1 MSYGFQHTPT
11 ASGTEMRLHGPS
23 GAVPLTRWP
32 IDVPATLLPGVERLM
47 QMVASDQAIADDTM
61 ILVADEAIAALS
73 GRDSA
78 SLGLPPMADVM
89 ARVATR
95 GIVNG
100 PSFRATLQW
109 CRPSGQAIVAPE
121 RIGAWLRIGGQDR
134 RLSPALLAISE
145 AVAAVGAA
153 PDMPA
158 RLLAVGRLREA
169 LPSAQED
176 GTATAA
182 GLPAQVDII
191 QADAFSLDL
200 QGQGSAAKLV
210 PILHRAGSDEPLLP
224 SEQQDAFGHK
234 QFNSFAEAR
243 PVYSLPGNTF
253 VVLMPTLRRALAEVR
268 RHQSSPAAVKR
279 ELMAN
284 PRGFLRAA
292 LEADD
297 DPTLLERVESVFV
310 ETATYSDRVIGLGL
324 WEPREVPW
332 LARTPTNWFG
342 HDSANAVPQ
351 RSVADLSPEAAAEL
365 CASVEQAM
373 AAGEPVVVYRPAG
386 DPPDALPLRV
396 PATAEMRDDLAR
408 RAPGEAPPAP
418 PPKLAQPAQPAPLVP
433 LIRTNEGTLEHQQ
446 DFIQRATVPPGLPAC
461 LETSLKVH
469 QTHGL
474 EWLQQSWQAGAPGV
488 LLADDMGLGKTLQ
501 GLAFLAWLREAMQRG
516 LIKRE
521 PVLIVAPTGLLAN
534 WSAEHAR
541 HLSGAGLG
549 ECVAAY
555 GAGLRAFRQAADKTL
570 DRTRIA
576 GADWVMTTYETL
588 RDNAADFGAISFAAL
603 LADEA
608 QKVKTP
614 GVRMTDALK
623 AMNADFRIAMTGTP
637 VENRLADLWCIV
649 DGVRAGWLGDLSA
662 FSRTYEAAADPEAL
676 KPLKVMLEQSFGGAP
691 ALLLRRM
698 KEDHLPDLPKASQ
711 SVTRAP
717 MPDIQYRRYE
727 ETLEGA
733 RGSKT
738 PGAVLTALQA
748 FRALSLHPDPHMEGD
763 DVAFIA
769 ASARLMLCFAALDSI
784 AAAGER
790 ALVFLDKRDMQPRLA
805 GLIQRRYRLAE
816 TPSII
821 NGEVA
826 GARRQA
832 RVDRFQ
838 AAPEGFDVM
847 VLSPKAAGV
856 GLTITRANHVI
867 HLERWWNPAVED
879 QCTGRALRI
888 GQTRTVHIH
897 IPIATLPAGPK
908 SFDEN
913 LHVLLERKRA
923 LMRSALLPPELNDG
937 DRDALFDNT
946 VGGT

>member
-1 MSYGFQHTPT
+1 MAVSFHYTPT
-11 ASGTEMRLHGPS
+11 KSGTELRLLEPS
-23 GAVPLTRWP
+23 GVIPVSRWP
-32 IDVPATLLPGVERLM
+32 IDAPSSLLPGVERLTEL
-47 QMVASDQAIADDTM
+47 VASDQAVADESAV
-61 ILVADEAIAALS
+61 LVADDAIASLS
-73 GRDSA
+73 AREA
-78 SLGLPPMADVM
+78 TALGLPPMAEAM

-95 GIVNG
+95 GIVNQPG
-100 PSFRATLQW
+100 FQATLQW

-121 RIGAWLRIGGQDR
+121 RIGAWLHIGGQDR
-134 RLSPALLAISE
+134 RLSFALLAIAE
-145 AVAAVGAA
+145 AVEAVTNSS
-153 PDMPA
+153 DMAA

-169 LPSAQED
+169 LPSAQE
-176 GTATAA
+176 GGSATAS
-182 GLPAQVDII
+182 GLPAQVDVI

-200 QGQGSAAKLV
+200 QGNGSAAKLV
-210 PILHRAGSDEPLLP
+210 PILYRAGAEEPLLP
-224 SEQQDAFGHK
+224 PSQQDSFGHD
-234 QFNSFAEAR
+234 QFNRYAEAR

-253 VVLMPTLRRALAEVR
+253 VVLTPTLRRTLAEVR
-268 RHQSSPAAVKR
+268 RHQSSPLAVKR
-279 ELMAN
+279 DLMSN

-297 DPTLLERVESVFV
+297 DPTLLDRVESVFI
-310 ETATYSDRVIGLGL
+310 ETPTYSDRVIGLGL

-342 HDSANAVPQ
+342 HDSSDVVPQ
-351 RSVADLSPEAAAEL
+351 RSVADLSPEEAGEL
-365 CASVEQAM
+365 CVSVDKAI

-386 DPPDALPLRV
+386 DAPDALPFKV

-408 RAPGEAPPAP
+408 RASGEAPPAP
-418 PPKLAQPAQPAPLVP
+418 PPKSAQPAPLVP
-433 LIRTNEGTLEHQQ
+433 LIRTNEGKLEHQQ
-446 DFIQRATVPPGLPAC
+446 DFLQRPAVPPGLPAC
-461 LETSLKVH
+461 LETPLKLH

-474 EWLQQSWQAGAPGV
+474 EWLQRSWQAGAPGV

-501 GLAFLAWLREAMQRG
+501 GLAFLAWLREAMQSG
-516 LIKRE
+516 LIKRR

-541 HLSGAGLG
+541 HLSGDGLG

-555 GAGLRAFRQAADKTL
+555 GAGLRTLRQGPDKKL
-570 DRTRIA
+570 DVTRITS
-576 GADWVMTTYETL
+576 ADWVLTTYETL
-588 RDNAADFGAISFAAL
+588 RDNSGDFGTICFAAM

-614 GVRMTDALK
+614 GVRITDAIK

-649 DGVRAGWLGDLSA
+649 DGVRAGWLGDLNA
-662 FSRTYEAAADPEAL
+662 FSRTYEAATDPEAL
-676 KPLKVMLEQSFGGAP
+676 QPLKAMLDQGFGGAP
-691 ALLLRRM
+691 PLLLRRM

-711 SVTRAP
+711 NVSRAP
-717 MPDIQYRRYE
+717 MPDIQLRAYE
-727 ETLEGA
+727 ATLAGA
-733 RGSKT
+733 RGDKT
-738 PGAVLTALQA
+738 PGAVLAALQS
-748 FRALSLHPDPHMEGD
+748 FRALSLHPDPHMEAD
-763 DVAFIA
+763 DAAFIA
-769 ASARLMLCFAALDSI
+769 ASARLTVCFAVLDSI

-790 ALVFLDKRDMQPRLA
+790 ALIFVDKRDMQPRLA

-897 IPIATLPAGPK
+897 VPIATLPAGPK

-913 LHVLLERKRA
+913 LHALLERKRT
-923 LMRSALLPPELNDG
+923 LMRNALLPPEFDTG
-937 DRDALFDNT
+937 DVDALFNTT
-946 VGGT
+946 VGDG